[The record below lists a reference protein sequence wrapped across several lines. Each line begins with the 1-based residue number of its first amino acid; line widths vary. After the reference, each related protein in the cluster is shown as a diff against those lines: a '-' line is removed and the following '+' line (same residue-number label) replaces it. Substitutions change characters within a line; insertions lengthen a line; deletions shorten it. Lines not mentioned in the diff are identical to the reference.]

1 MYVVVNGVALILKP
15 MGAALA
21 VPGVYP
27 LASEPLR
34 MSSE

>member
-1 MYVVVNGVALILKP
+1 MYVVVNGIALILNP
-15 MGAALA
+15 MGGELA

-34 MSSE
+34 MSNE